1 MQDELIE
8 LLKNEYEKKIRD
20 LEEEQVRMDE
30 EKQSHIKNAQ
40 DDNSQILKIE
50 SQYKQKMEELSHQL
64 HDYKEKEKKQENI

>member
-40 DDNSQILKIE
+40 DDNS
-50 SQYKQKMEELSHQL
+50 
-64 HDYKEKEKKQENI
+64 